1 MTIVLSAMAGNAAH
15 MAYRDYQDT
24 LQRRYSLVR
33 DMSKV
38 VEEHVHRAIRGAAIS
53 LDQTAGMVAEAGGID
68 AIRDMD
74 HWMRLREAA
83 AHVDGG
89 ETIWIFDA
97 EGRAVMESLSYPGR
111 SAEVADRDY
120 FRASRESDRLFIGP
134 AVIGRTAE
142 KRMIFT
148 ISRPLRDRDGRFIGV
163 VAAGIGVD
171 YLTDFYDLLG
181 FDYNPL
187 IGVYRP
193 NGDVVARRPNMR
205 EMVGRS
211 VADGLLF
218 KTKLK
223 QAPEGLYVSPSVL
236 DGTSRIAAYRTMR
249 DYGLIVLTGI
259 DETEAFAEWRTR
271 TAYTLGEALLASLVI
286 LLSMAWGLRYLDRER
301 RTQVQLT
308 EARASAEQAGAER
321 DEVTRLATELKRAKE
336 TAESANRGKGE
347 FLASLSHELRT
358 PLNAVI
364 GFSDLIAREA
374 EGPVGTP
381 VYKRFALNVRDSG
394 QHLLE
399 LINEILDHA
408 QAEAGCLKIEETTV
422 DLDAAATFAAR
433 MLTPRAERAGV
444 TLGVS
449 VAPSVRLLRADER
462 RLRQILLNL
471 IANAVKYTPSGGS
484 ITVTAGMEAGAL
496 EIRVTDTGLGIPPED
511 IERVMEPFGRADTA
525 ANRRIEGTGLGLPL
539 TRRLVELHGGTLA
552 LRSTLGVGTTVT
564 ARLPGAR
571 VLPPNMPATAP
582 AAPVG
587 QRRDGPMHIL
597 VVDDD
602 PSIRE
607 GVTALLEAWG
617 HRVTLAANA
626 NEALVVLNGTEPLDL
641 LFSDVVMPPGMP
653 GTELAKHARR
663 LRPGLPILLTS
674 GFAAHAVGA
683 GDEVAADIAMLAKP
697 YAGEDLKRHLERIR
711 VQHGPPD
718 APSRSSAPRPGT
730 RDAPMTDSA
739 PLVPSSVRKP
749 RLLIAEDLDMNRE
762 LLAAIFRSSGYS
774 LDLVP
779 DGRAAVDALR
789 AADYDLVL
797 MDVHMPGMDGL
808 EATRIIRAM
817 PSPRGRV
824 PILALTAGNMPE
836 EIDDCRKA
844 GMDGHIGKPYD
855 RERLLLE
862 TAKAMAGAHAPGS

>member
-1 MTIVLSAMAGNAAH
+1 VTIVLSAMAGNAAH

-24 LQRRYSLVR
+24 LQRRYSMVR
-33 DMSKV
+33 DMAKV
-38 VEEHVHRAIRGAAIS
+38 VDEHVHRAIRGAAIS

-89 ETIWIFDA
+89 ESLWIFDA
-97 EGRAVMESLSYPGR
+97 QGRSVMESLSYPGR
-111 SAEVADRDY
+111 VADVADRDY

-134 AVIGRTAE
+134 AVVSRATE
-142 KRMIFT
+142 KRMAFS
-148 ISRPLRDRDGRFIGV
+148 ISRPLRDQDGNFIGV
-163 VAAGIGVD
+163 VAAGIDVD

-187 IGVYRP
+187 IGVYRA

-205 EMVGRS
+205 EMVGRN
-211 VADGLLF
+211 VADGILF

-223 QAPEGLYVSPSVL
+223 EAPEGLYISPSVL
-236 DGTSRIAAYRTMR
+236 DGASRIAAYRTMR
-249 DYGLIVLTGI
+249 DYGLIVLAGI

-271 TAYTLGEALLASLVI
+271 TAYTAAEALLASLVI
-286 LLSMAWGLRYLDRER
+286 LLTMAWGLRYLDRER
-301 RTQVQLT
+301 RATRQLT

-321 DEVTRLATELKRAKE
+321 DQVTRLAAELKRAKE
-336 TAESANRGKGE
+336 AAETANRGKGE

-374 EGPVGTP
+374 EGPVGAP
-381 VYKRFALNVRDSG
+381 VYKRFAMNVRDSG

-408 QAEAGCLKIEETTV
+408 QAEAGCLRIEEATV
-422 DLDAAATFAAR
+422 DLDAAATFAVR

-444 TLGVS
+444 TLAVS
-449 VAPSVRLLRADER
+449 VDPSVRALRADER

-484 ITVTAGMEAGAL
+484 VTVTAGMEAGAL
-496 EIRVTDTGLGIPPED
+496 EIRVTDTGLGIPAED
-511 IERVMEPFGRADTA
+511 IDRVMEPFGRADTA
-525 ANRRIEGTGLGLPL
+525 TNRRVEGTGLGLPL

-564 ARLPGAR
+564 ARLPGGR
-571 VLPPNMPATAP
+571 VLPPAVPAALPRPVAPATPPAP
-582 AAPVG
+582 
-587 QRRDGPMHIL
+587 RFDGPMRIL

-607 GVTALLEAWG
+607 GVTMLLESWG
-617 HRVTLAANA
+617 HRVMLAANA

-663 LRPGLPILLTS
+663 LRPELPILLTS

-683 GDEVAADIAMLAKP
+683 GDAIAPDIAMLAKP

-711 VQHGPPD
+711 AEHALSA
-718 APSRSSAPRPGT
+718 APSPSATAPSAAPPASSP
-730 RDAPMTDSA
+730 
-739 PLVPSSVRKP
+739 VRKP
-749 RLLIAEDLDMNRE
+749 RVLIAEDLDMNRE

-774 LDLVP
+774 LDLVA
-779 DGRAAVDALR
+779 DGRAAVEALR
-789 AADYDLVL
+789 MGEYDLVL

-808 EATRIIRAM
+808 EATRVIRAM
-817 PSPRGRV
+817 PAPRGRV

-836 EIDDCRKA
+836 EIDDCRNA

-855 RERLLLE
+855 RERLLRE
-862 TAKAMAGAHAPGS
+862 SAKAMTGEDSAPGT

>member
-97 EGRAVMESLSYPGR
+97 EGRSVMESLSYPGR
-111 SAEVADRDY
+111 SADVADRDY

-148 ISRPLRDRDGRFIGV
+148 ISRPLRDQDGTFIGV
-163 VAAGIGVD
+163 VAAGISVD

-223 QAPEGLYVSPSVL
+223 EAPEGLYISPSVL

-259 DETEAFAEWRTR
+259 DEAEAFAEWRTR
-271 TAYTLGEALLASLVI
+271 SAYMAAEALLASLVI
-286 LLSMAWGLRYLDRER
+286 LLTMGWGLRYLDRER
-301 RTQVQLT
+301 RTQIQLT

-321 DEVTRLATELKRAKE
+321 DQVTRLAAELKRAKE
-336 TAESANRGKGE
+336 VAESANRGKGE
-347 FLASLSHELRT
+347 FLAGLSHELRT

-422 DLDAAATFAAR
+422 DLDAAATFAVR

-444 TLGVS
+444 TLAVS
-449 VAPSVRLLRADER
+449 VAPSVRSLRADER

-484 ITVTAGMEAGAL
+484 VTVTAGMEAGAL
-496 EIRVTDTGLGIPPED
+496 EIRVTDTGLGIPAED
-511 IERVMEPFGRADTA
+511 IDRVMEPFGRADTA

-571 VLPPNMPATAP
+571 VLPPNIP
-582 AAPVG
+582 AAPPPAAE
-587 QRRDGPMHIL
+587 RRAPMRIL

-607 GVTALLEAWG
+607 GAAMLLQSWG

-626 NEALVVLNGTEPLDL
+626 NEALVVLSGTEPLDL

-683 GDEVAADIAMLAKP
+683 GDDVAADIAMVAKP
-697 YAGEDLKRHLERIR
+697 YASADLKRHLDRIAAER
-711 VQHGPPD
+711 HPSDTPF
-718 APSRSSAPRPGT
+718 APSSTAPAAT
-730 RDAPMTDSA
+730 IMDAPMTESTPPA
-739 PLVPSSVRKP
+739 SSSVRKP

-774 LDLVP
+774 LDLVA
-779 DGRAAVDALR
+779 DGRAAVEALR

-836 EIDDCRKA
+836 EIDDCRRA

-855 RERLLLE
+855 RERLLRE
-862 TAKAMAGAHAPGS
+862 TAKAMAGAHAPGA